1 MTALSIRGVLESDS
15 TAPLAYI
22 GGLPRTAGESAPQ
35 EWLDAGDEGGSLRF
49 NRRRLPRKVLKG
61 GAVAVFT
68 EAFCAGSVVRIE
80 LTDGSHTGLGVTSPV
95 AIEPGTTFSLIPDHP
110 MMPRAVGV
118 CVRCQRL
125 ENGTYAVGLRTRMGA
140 MVA

>member
-1 MTALSIRGVLESDS
+1 MTALSIRGVSESVS

-22 GGLPRTAGESAPQ
+22 GGMPRTQTDAAPQ
-35 EWLDAGDEGGSLRF
+35 EWLDAGDENGSLRF
-49 NRRRLPRKVLKG
+49 NRRRLPRKILKG

-68 EAFCAGSVVRIE
+68 QSFCAGSVVRVE
-80 LTDGSHTGLGVTSPV
+80 LSDGSHTGLGVTSPV
-95 AIEPGTTFSLIPDHP
+95 PVEPGTTFSLIPDHP

-118 CVRCQRL
+118 AVRCQPL
-125 ENGTYAVGLRTRMGA
+125 EDGTYMVGLRTRVGA